1 MTQCMVV
8 SSAWVSECECLP
20 KLTYV
25 WSFTAVYH
33 VHAYVCMYV
42 GGGLRIRCTYVCT
55 FYMYAAYLA
64 HVNCKWLFGNND
76 SLTTIW
82 CYNQQ
87 VHTCGVTAV
96 NAVRVYVRMY
106 TCTCSSSSLFRVWL
120 PVYLD
125 AVLAGVQSQVWYCEC
140 QYDVCMDVRTQ
151 HDRLWVKFVS
161 EWYVSGGGEIVAE
174 MLECGWLTGC
184 WRCFCVDKI
193 FNKLMEEVHTC
204 GRPELWWRSVLSVL
218 RL

>member
-1 MTQCMVV
+1 MVV

-25 WSFTAVYH
+25 WSFTAAYH
-33 VHAYVCMYV
+33 VHTYV
-42 GGGLRIRCTYVCT
+42 RTYVCGWQLT
-55 FYMYAAYLA
+55 YKMYIRMYILYVRRLFT

-76 SLTTIW
+76 SLTTTW

-87 VHTCGVTAV
+87 VHTYGVTAV
-96 NAVRVYVRMY
+96 NAVRVYV
-106 TCTCSSSSLFRVWL
+106 CTYVHSCGSSSLFRVWL

-151 HDRLWVKFVS
+151 HGRLWVKFVS

-174 MLECGWLTGC
+174 MLECGWSTGC

-204 GRPELWWRSVLSVL
+204 GRPELRWCSVLSVL